1 MSTKLLTIPEVAEL
15 LGKSTRSVE
24 WMVYAK
30 TGPRSAKIGGR
41 RMFRESDVEAWIN
54 AQFEAAEQVSA

>member
-15 LGKSTRSVE
+15 LGKSKRSVE

-30 TGPRSAKIGGR
+30 TGPRSAKIAGR
-41 RMFRESDVEAWIN
+41 RVFRESDIEAWID
-54 AQFEAAEQVSA
+54 AQFEEAEKVSA